1 MNVTFEKKDELNG
14 TISVNVSGTDYA
26 PEVDKK
32 LKQYQKQANIP
43 GFRPGMA
50 PKSMIEKMYGS
61 SVLLEAINT
70 TASNGLFNY
79 IEENKLNI
87 LGQPVLTE
95 DTKIDELEKGKDY
108 TFRFDIGLAPNFT
121 LNVSSADVFTKYN
134 VTVSETMI
142 DEEVDRMRKRMGTL
156 HDVEVAGDNDMVY
169 VTLTELDENGQPI
182 EGGVKTSATPIL
194 TSTIK
199 NDAIKNEFIGTTK
212 GKSFDVNIF
221 DLFDNDSNEI
231 AHVLGIN
238 KLTVN
243 DINKNF
249 NVLVEDIKRNS
260 EAEINQELFDKVYGP
275 GTVDSVEAFRER
287 IKNEVAGYYNSQTE
301 HLFEHELID
310 ALVAKQAITLP
321 DDFLKRWLI
330 DRHGD
335 KFNAEN
341 VEHNYQHEA
350 EYLRKHLFEEKVLSE
365 NNVQV
370 GEEEIKQAAIS
381 YTKSMFGAYGGANGL
396 SDEMLL
402 SIVEP
407 SLKKEDYRSRMI
419 NLAVSNKVREIVK
432 GKITIETKEIDNE
445 TFVKIITEHN
455 QKHHHNHE

>member
-1 MNVTFEKKDELNG
+1 MNVIFEKKDELNG

-32 LKQYQKQANIP
+32 LKQYQKQASIP

-108 TFRFDIGLAPNFT
+108 TFRFDIGLAPDFT
-121 LNVSSADVFTKYN
+121 LNISTADVFTKYN

-156 HDVEVAGDNDMVY
+156 HDVEIAGDNDMVY
-169 VTLTELDENGQPI
+169 VTLSELDENGQPI

-199 NDAIKNEFIGTTK
+199 NEAIKNEFIGATK

-243 DINKNF
+243 DISKNF
-249 NVLVEDIKRNS
+249 NVLVEDIKRNT
-260 EAEINQELFDKVYGP
+260 EAEINQELFDKIYGP
-275 GTVDSVEAFRER
+275 STVDSLEAFRER
-287 IKNEVAGYYNSQTE
+287 IKTEVAGYYNSQTE
-301 HLFEHELID
+301 HLFEHELVD
-310 ALVAKQAITLP
+310 ALVAKQNITLP
-321 DDFLKRWLI
+321 DEFLKRWLV
-330 DRHGD
+330 DRHAD
-335 KFNAEN
+335 KFNADN

-432 GKITIETKEIDNE
+432 GKITIETKEIDND

>member
-1 MNVTFEKKDELNG
+1 MNVIFEKKDELNG

-32 LKQYQKQANIP
+32 LKQYQKQASIP

-108 TFRFDIGLAPNFT
+108 TFRFDIGLAPDFT
-121 LNVSSADVFTKYN
+121 LNVSTADVFTKYN

-156 HDVEVAGDNDMVY
+156 HDVEIAGDNDMVY
-169 VTLTELDENGQPI
+169 VTLSELDENGQPI

-243 DINKNF
+243 DISKNF
-249 NVLVEDIKRNS
+249 NVLVEDIKRNT
-260 EAEINQELFDKVYGP
+260 EAEINQELFDKIYGP
-275 GTVDSVEAFRER
+275 STVDSLEAFRER
-287 IKNEVAGYYNSQTE
+287 IKTEVAGYYNSQTE
-301 HLFEHELID
+301 HLFEHELVD
-310 ALVAKQAITLP
+310 ALVAKQNITLP
-321 DDFLKRWLI
+321 DEFLKRWLV
-330 DRHGD
+330 DRHAD
-335 KFNAEN
+335 KFNADN

-432 GKITIETKEIDNE
+432 GKITIETKEIDND